1 MFQFSSSSLWVTTTR
16 PCMRMRL
23 QTEWWRA
30 KDFLVRIFLDASA
43 SLGLGIQQFALLK
56 NIAVFQDI
64 SERNQC
70 LRILMKNVSLTHLCP
85 TFGLVY
91 CTFDKKF
98 SNWRTNVKYEVP
110 GAHSLHSLLQQ
121 SWSVPRET
129 EGSPTDQSLQRLH
142 GLTELWGGSVSK
154 KFNLQIKFILQ
165 YCNYN
170 IVFSCC
176 LKFFFN
182 SFGRK
187 SILWALVIE
196 NTLPSLSWWN

>member
-1 MFQFSSSSLWVTTTR
+1 MSDKCNNILNVSVLFIISLSDYNQTLYEDETTN
-16 PCMRMRL
+16 RMM
-23 QTEWWRA
+23 E
-30 KDFLVRIFLDASA
+30 
-43 SLGLGIQQFALLK
+43 
-56 NIAVFQDI
+56 
-64 SERNQC
+64 SER
-70 LRILMKNVSLTHLCP
+70 LFGKNSL
-85 TFGLVY
+85 Y

-196 NTLPSLSWWN
+196 NTLPSLLWWN